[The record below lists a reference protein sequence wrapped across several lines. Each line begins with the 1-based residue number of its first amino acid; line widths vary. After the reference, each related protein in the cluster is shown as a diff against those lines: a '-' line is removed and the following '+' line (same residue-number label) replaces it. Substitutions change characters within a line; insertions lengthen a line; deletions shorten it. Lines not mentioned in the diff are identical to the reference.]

1 MHAKATVPRPTR
13 FRTRRRSTP
22 SLPVHPR
29 LRDLLPPGS
38 GLARIAGNAGWLALD
53 RVARMLVGLLVGIW
67 IARHLGPTRYGELGY
82 ALAVLA
88 LVQTVAALGL
98 DGVVV
103 RDLARDPAR
112 APRLLGTVLGL
123 RLGSGLLAWAL
134 AVAAM
139 ALVHGAAALPVL
151 LVVLAGASLPMQAGD
166 AVDLWFQGSS
176 QNRRSVIAR
185 LAALAA
191 AAALRVALILADAPL
206 AAFAAAVAFEAAAL
220 AAALALGYRR
230 HRAAGPWRFDAAE
243 ARRLCIECAPLM
255 AAALAAAVYSRV
267 DLLLVKHLLGAEAA
281 GVFVAVTTLSG
292 VWVVLP
298 SVLQLALAPAVA
310 RQRAADPAA
319 YRETLVRVFRLF
331 FAGGLLVAL
340 AVSLLAAPLI
350 GLLYGP
356 DYAAG
361 APVLAW
367 HAFTNLFIALGLAHS
382 LWIVNEGRTGVRL
395 AGNLAAGAVSVLA
408 NAWLLP
414 RHGLVAAGAVA
425 VLAQFIAA
433 VGINALVARDSFW
446 LQLRAVSGLRLG
458 SAR

>member
-1 MHAKATVPRPTR
+1 
-13 FRTRRRSTP
+13 
-22 SLPVHPR
+22 VHPR
-29 LRDLLPPGS
+29 LHDLLTPGS
-38 GLARIAGNAGWLALD
+38 RLAHIAGNAGWLALD
-53 RVARMLVGLLVGIW
+53 RGARMLVGLLVGIW
-67 IARHLGPTRYGELGY
+67 IARHLGPERYGELGY

-88 LVQTVAALGL
+88 LVQILAALGL
-98 DGVVV
+98 DSVVV
-103 RDLARDPAR
+103 RNLARDPGR
-112 APRLLGTVLGL
+112 APRLLGTVLAL
-123 RLGSGLLAWAL
+123 KLGSGLAGWAL

-139 ALVHGAAALPVL
+139 ALVHGASTLPLLLVALASAALL
-151 LVVLAGASLPMQAGD
+151 MQAGD
-166 AVDLWFQGSS
+166 VVDLWFQGTS
-176 QNRRSVIAR
+176 QNRRSVLAR

-191 AAALRVALILADAPL
+191 ATALRVALILGDAPL
-206 AAFAAAVAFEAAAL
+206 AAFAAAVAFEAATL
-220 AAALALGYRR
+220 AAALAWGYRR
-230 HRAAGPWRFDAAE
+230 HRAGGHWRFDAAE
-243 ARRLCIECAPLM
+243 ARRLLAECAPLM
-255 AAALAAAVYSRV
+255 AAALAAAAYSRV
-267 DLLLVKHLLGAEAA
+267 DLLLVKHLLGAGAA

-298 SVLQLALAPAVA
+298 TVLQLALAPAVA
-310 RQRAADPAA
+310 RQRSADPAA
-319 YRETLVRVFRLF
+319 YRETLVQVFRLF
-331 FAGGLLVAL
+331 FVGGLLVAVL
-340 AVSLLAAPLI
+340 LSLLAAPLI

-356 DYAAG
+356 AYAAG

-395 AGNLAAGAVSVLA
+395 AGNLAAGAVSLAA

-433 VGINALVARDSFW
+433 VGINALIARDAFW

>member
-1 MHAKATVPRPTR
+1 MQ
-13 FRTRRRSTP
+13 
-22 SLPVHPR
+22 PR
-29 LRDLLPPGS
+29 LRDLLTPGTP
-38 GLARIAGNAGWLALD
+38 LARIAGNAGWLALD

-67 IARHLGPTRYGELGY
+67 VARHLGPERFGELGY

-88 LVQTVAALGL
+88 LAQTVAALGL

-103 RDLARDPAR
+103 RDLARSAPADAAR
-112 APRLLGTVLGL
+112 APRLLGTAFALK
-123 RLGSGLLAWAL
+123 LGSGLACWAL

-139 ALVHGAAALPVL
+139 ALVHGAGSLPVQ
-151 LVVLAGASLPMQAGD
+151 LVALASLALVMQAGD
-166 AVDLWFQGSS
+166 VVDLWFQSAS
-176 QNRRSVIAR
+176 QNHRAVIAR
-185 LAALAA
+185 LVALAA
-191 AAALRVALILADAPL
+191 AAALRVALILSDAPL
-206 AAFAAAVAFEAAAL
+206 AAFAAAVAFEAATL

-230 HRAAGPWRFDAAE
+230 HRAAGRWRYDAAV
-243 ARRLCIECAPLM
+243 ARRLLRECAPLM

-292 VWVVLP
+292 VCVVLP
-298 SVLQLALAPAVA
+298 TVLQLALAPAIA
-310 RQRAADPAA
+310 RQRATDPAA

-331 FAGGLLVAL
+331 FVGGLVLSL
-340 AVSLLAAPLI
+340 AVSVLAAPLI

-356 DYAAG
+356 AYAAG

-367 HAFTNLFIALGLAHS
+367 HAYTNLFIALGIAHS

-395 AGNLAAGAVSVLA
+395 AGNLLAGAVSLLA
-408 NAWLLP
+408 NLWLLP

-425 VLAQFIAA
+425 VLAQAIAA
-433 VGINALVARDSFW
+433 VGINVLIARDSFW
-446 LQLRAVSGLRLG
+446 LQLRAMTGLRLG

>member
-1 MHAKATVPRPTR
+1 MP
-13 FRTRRRSTP
+13 
-22 SLPVHPR
+22 PR
-29 LRDLLPPGS
+29 LRDLLNPGS

-53 RVARMLVGLLVGIW
+53 RMARMLVGLLVGIW
-67 IARHLGPTRYGELGY
+67 VARHLGPERYGELGY

-98 DGVVV
+98 DSVVV
-103 RDLARDPAR
+103 RDLAREPNR
-112 APRLLGTVLGL
+112 APRLLGTVLVL
-123 RLGSGLLAWAL
+123 KLGSGLLCWAL
-134 AVAAM
+134 AVVSM
-139 ALVHGAAALPVL
+139 AWVHGADTLPVL
-151 LVVLAGASLPMQAGD
+151 LVALAGATLLMQAGD
-166 AVDLWFQGSS
+166 TVDLWFQGTS
-176 QNRRSVIAR
+176 QNRRSVLAR
-185 LAALAA
+185 LVALGA
-191 AAALRVALILADAPL
+191 AAALRVALILTDAPL
-206 AAFAAAVAFEAAAL
+206 LAFAAAVAFEAATL
-220 AAALALGYRR
+220 AAALALRYRR
-230 HRAAGPWRFDAAE
+230 HRAAGRWHFDAVE
-243 ARRLCIECAPLM
+243 ARRLLVECAPLV
-255 AAALAAAVYSRV
+255 AAALAAAAYSRV

-298 SVLQLALAPAVA
+298 TVLQLALAPAVA

-319 YRETLVRVFRLF
+319 YRETLVQVFRLF
-331 FAGGLLVAL
+331 FVGGLAIAV
-340 AVSLLAAPLI
+340 AVSLLAAPLV

-356 DYAAG
+356 AYATG

-382 LWIVNEGRTGVRL
+382 LWIVNEGRAGVRL
-395 AGNLAAGAVSVLA
+395 VGNLAAGAVSVAA

-414 RHGLVAAGAVA
+414 RHGLVASGAVA

-433 VGINALVARDSFW
+433 VGINALIARDSFW